1 MDLKQLEYFV
11 AVVDLG
17 GFSRASRLLGVAQPA
32 ISRQVRGLEVELRQ
46 NLLLR
51 NGRGAVPT
59 DAGKRLVDHARSIL
73 QQVERARREIDED
86 KGAPVGHVAIGLP
99 PTLALALT
107 APIVRE
113 FRRRY
118 PKATVSI
125 VEGLSVNILE
135 WVVVGRVDVG
145 VLYNPPPSPAVEISP
160 LLEED
165 LCLIGPRKPRGKAKA
180 VRLRDLPD
188 YPLIIPSRPNAIRA
202 LVEARLAALGLR
214 PQVALE
220 IDAIGAILELVAEG
234 QGYAVLSPRAIQP
247 SALGRKLV
255 ARPIVQPSLGSS
267 LAMAVSAQRPARPI
281 QTAAEELVRE
291 MLARPA
297 TAKAGARARTGDG
310 GRAKR
315 PPGSSTTP

>member
-1 MDLKQLEYFV
+1 MDLKQLEYYV

-59 DAGKRLVDHARSIL
+59 EAGKRLLDHARSIL
-73 QQVERARREIDED
+73 QQVERARREVDEV

-99 PTLALALT
+99 PTLALAFT

-113 FRRRY
+113 FRRLY
-118 PKATVSI
+118 PKASVSI
-125 VEGLSVNILE
+125 VEGLSVNIRE

-145 VLYNPPPSPAVEISP
+145 VLYNPAPSPAIELSP
-160 LLEED
+160 LLEEE
-165 LCLIGPRKPRGKAKA
+165 LCLIGPRSPRQKASP
-180 VRLRDLPD
+180 VRLRELPD
-188 YPLIIPSRPNAIRA
+188 YPLIIPSRPQAIRT
-202 LVEARLAALGLR
+202 LVEDRLATLGLR

-234 QGYAVLSPRAIQP
+234 EGYAVLSPRAVRM
-247 SALGRKLV
+247 SDVGRRLV
-255 ARPIVQPSLGSS
+255 ARPIVHPSLKSS
-267 LAMAVSAQRPARPI
+267 LALAVSAQRPARPVQI
-281 QTAAEELVRE
+281 AAAELVRE
-291 MLARPA
+291 MLARPPA
-297 TAKAGARARTGDG
+297 P
-310 GRAKR
+310 GRALASA
-315 PPGSSTTP
+315 P

>member
-1 MDLKQLEYFV
+1 MDIRQLEYFV

-46 NLLLR
+46 ALLLR

-59 DAGKRLVDHARSIL
+59 EAGRRLLDHARSIL
-73 QQVERARREIDED
+73 QQVERARREVDEV

-99 PTLALALT
+99 PTLAITLT
-107 APIVRE
+107 ATIVRE

-118 PKATVSI
+118 PRATVSI
-125 VEGLSVNILE
+125 VEGLSVNIHE
-135 WVVVGRVDVG
+135 WVVVGRADVG
-145 VLYNPPPSPAVEISP
+145 VLHNPPPSPAIELSP
-160 LLEED
+160 LLDED
-165 LCLIGPRKPRGKAKA
+165 LCLIGPRTARRTASA

-188 YPLIIPSRPNAIRA
+188 YALIIPSRPHAIRA

-234 QGYAVLSPRAIQP
+234 QGHAVLSRRAMQ
-247 SALGRKLV
+247 SAEIGRKLV
-255 ARPIVQPSLGSS
+255 ARPIVQPALRSS
-267 LAMAVSAQRPARPI
+267 LSIAVSAQRPSTPV
-281 QTAAEELVRE
+281 QEAAVALIEELMPGAV
-291 MLARPA
+291 
-297 TAKAGARARTGDG
+297 AG
-310 GRAKR
+310 
-315 PPGSSTTP
+315 

>member
-1 MDLKQLEYFV
+1 MGDADSRMDLKQLEYFV

-17 GFSRASRLLGVAQPA
+17 GFSRAARLLDVAQPA
-32 ISRQVRGLEVELRQ
+32 ISRQVRALEVELRQ

-59 DAGKRLVDHARSIL
+59 EAGKRLLEHARSIL

-135 WVVVGRVDVG
+135 WVVVGRADVG
-145 VLYNPPPSPAVEISP
+145 ILYNPVSSPAVELAP
-160 LLEED
+160 LLDEE
-165 LCLIGPRKPRGKAKA
+165 LCLIGPRAGARKAGP
-180 VRLRDLPD
+180 VRLRELPD
-188 YPLIIPSRPNAIRA
+188 YPLIIPSRPHAIRT
-202 LVEARLAALGLR
+202 LVEDRLATTGLR
-214 PQVALE
+214 PRVALE

-234 QGYAVLSPRAIQP
+234 QGYAVLSPRALQ
-247 SALGRKLV
+247 SSDVGRKLV
-255 ARPIVQPSLGSS
+255 ARPIVHPALRSS
-267 LAMAVSAQRPARPI
+267 LAMAVSAQRPARPV
-281 QTAAEELVRE
+281 QTAAAELVRE

-297 TAKAGARARTGDG
+297 APARTSAAATD
-310 GRAKR
+310 
-315 PPGSSTTP
+315 

>member
-32 ISRQVRGLEVELRQ
+32 ISRQVRGLEVELHQ

-59 DAGKRLVDHARSIL
+59 EAGKRLLDHARSIL
-73 QQVERARREIDED
+73 QQVERARREVDEV

-99 PTLALALT
+99 PTLALVLT

-135 WVVVGRVDVG
+135 WVVVGRADVG
-145 VLYNPPPSPAVEISP
+145 VLYNPVRTPAVELLP
-160 LLEED
+160 LLEEE
-165 LCLIGPRKPRGKAKA
+165 LCLIGPRSPRRTTAA
-180 VRLRDLPD
+180 VRLRELPE
-188 YPLIIPSRPNAIRA
+188 YPLIIPSRPHAIRT
-202 LVEARLAALGLR
+202 LVEDRLATLGLR

-220 IDAIGAILELVAEG
+220 IDAIGAILELVAER
-234 QGYAVLSPRAIQP
+234 QGYAVLSPRAVQ
-247 SALGRKLV
+247 SAEVGRKLV
-255 ARPIVQPSLGSS
+255 ARPIVQPPLRSS

-281 QTAAEELVRE
+281 QTAAAELVRE
-291 MLARPA
+291 MLERRPA
-297 TAKAGARARTGDG
+297 PR
-310 GRAKR
+310 R
-315 PPGSSTTP
+315 PVPSAA

>member
-1 MDLKQLEYFV
+1 MSMDLKQLEYFV

-17 GFSRASRLLGVAQPA
+17 GFTRASRLLGVAQPA
-32 ISRQVRGLEVELRQ
+32 ISRQVRGLEVELHQ
-46 NLLLR
+46 SLLLR

-59 DAGKRLVDHARSIL
+59 EAGKRLLDHARSIL
-73 QQVERARREIDED
+73 QQVERARREVDEV

-99 PTLALALT
+99 PTLALVLT

-135 WVVVGRVDVG
+135 WVVVGRADVG
-145 VLYNPPPSPAVEISP
+145 VLYNPVRSPAVELLP
-160 LLEED
+160 LLAED
-165 LCLIGPRKPRGKAKA
+165 LCLIGPRSAGRKSA

-188 YPLIIPSRPNAIRA
+188 YPLIIPSRPHAIRT
-202 LVEARLAALGLR
+202 LVEDRLATMGLR

-234 QGYAVLSPRAIQP
+234 QGYAVLSPRAVQ
-247 SALGRKLV
+247 SAEVGRKLV
-255 ARPIVQPSLGSS
+255 ARPIAQPALRSS
-267 LAMAVSAQRPARPI
+267 LAMAVSAQRPARPVQI
-281 QTAAEELVRE
+281 AAAELVRE
-291 MLARPA
+291 MLTRSPA
-297 TAKAGARARTGDG
+297 PRGAGVSGD
-310 GRAKR
+310 
-315 PPGSSTTP
+315 